1 MAVYLVDYENI
12 KCGALN
18 GISLLEET
26 DRVILFY
33 SENANRMTFD
43 LHQRLTNAKA
53 VVEYREVPVG
63 GHNALDF
70 QLSTYLGYL
79 IANDR
84 DGQFVIISSDRGF
97 EYVSNFWRKEGFHIG
112 VLSQL
117 KDPAFALQQT
127 RLPQETAE
135 KTVEA
140 AKEEPEEAA
149 KAKPEE
155 TLKEE
160 PEEAAKDETVLTVKP
175 AKAAQRRKK
184 APKQNVK
191 AVVADSPAD
200 LQALLEDIISEEAD
214 LLFVESS
221 IEKYKTKLGLN
232 NALVKKFG
240 NQKAGSLYQRLKPLL
255 SGKKGR

>member
-26 DRVILFY
+26 DRVVLFY

-43 LHQRLTNAKA
+43 LHQRLTTAKA

-70 QLSTYLGYL
+70 QLATYLGYL

-84 DGQFVIISSDRGF
+84 NGQFVIISSDRGF
-97 EYVSNFWRKEGFHIG
+97 EYVSNFWRKAGFRIG
-112 VLSQL
+112 VLPQL
-117 KDPAFALQQT
+117 KDPALALQQT
-127 RLPQETAE
+127 RLPQETEE
-135 KTVEA
+135 KTAETVPEQTYDAAQEA
-140 AKEEPEEAA
+140 TP
-149 KAKPEE
+149 
-155 TLKEE
+155 
-160 PEEAAKDETVLTVKP
+160 EAAKDETAMTVKP
-175 AKAAQRRKK
+175 AKTAQRKK
-184 APKQNVK
+184 RAPAQNVK

-200 LQALLEDIISEEAD
+200 LQALLGDIISEEEN
-214 LLFVESS
+214 LRFVESS

-240 NQKAGSLYQRLKPLL
+240 NQKAGNLYQRLKPLL